1 MGEDAAA
8 KHAAAKAT
16 IDFLG
21 GVAEEARAGGNVAK
35 LESAERAIES
45 EEQRKASSDSRA
57 KGQKSTFFVG
67 SLDAPRPVDG
77 YPAATESAPHEA
89 MLVVYSGSGK
99 GWEYALGPK
108 RTVVGRDPDVEVTLD
123 DESVSRRHAAIIKSG
138 DGYFLRDLGSKN
150 GTYFRG
156 VLRGAEQRL
165 SDGDQFRIGKSDF
178 VFRYRRLAG

>member
-8 KHAAAKAT
+8 KRAAAKAT
-16 IDFLG
+16 IDFLAE
-21 GVAEEARAGGNVAK
+21 VADEARTRGNTAK
-35 LESAERAIES
+35 LESAERAIEG
-45 EEQRKASSDSRA
+45 EEQRRASVDSRA

-67 SLDAPRPVDG
+67 SPDAPQPVDG
-77 YPAATESAPHEA
+77 YAVAMESAPHEA
-89 MLVVYSGSGK
+89 ILVVYSGGGK

-156 VLRGAEQRL
+156 VLRGAEQPL

-178 VFRYRRLAG
+178 VFRYRRLPG